1 MDKREKGR
9 EKERKKVNRAT
20 SLAGS
25 TTTTT
30 RRTRTDTHR
39 TGPLQAISD
48 LFLLLL
54 RWSYLNDRRFG
65 SGPQMVDSCV
75 SVCRRR
81 RRHHHHHYVTQF
93 ADEPRDIR
101 VDHS

>member
-48 LFLLLL
+48 LFLLYFFGG
-54 RWSYLNDRRFG
+54 RISTIVGSVVFRKWST
-65 SGPQMVDSCV
+65 V
-75 SVCRRR
+75 
-81 RRHHHHHYVTQF
+81 
-93 ADEPRDIR
+93 A
-101 VDHS
+101 

>member
-1 MDKREKGR
+1 MKGGR

-20 SLAGS
+20 SLTSS
-25 TTTTT
+25 TTRT
-30 RRTRTDTHR
+30 RRHAPNRT
-39 TGPLQAISD
+39 PPAISD

-54 RWSYLNDRRFG
+54 RWSYLTDRRFG

-75 SVCRRR
+75 SVCR
-81 RRHHHHHYVTQF
+81 HHHYVTQF

>member
-25 TTTTT
+25 TTT

>member
-25 TTTTT
+25 TTT

-48 LFLLLL
+48 LFLLYFFGG
-54 RWSYLNDRRFG
+54 RISTIVGSVVVRKWST
-65 SGPQMVDSCV
+65 V
-75 SVCRRR
+75 
-81 RRHHHHHYVTQF
+81 
-93 ADEPRDIR
+93 A
-101 VDHS
+101 

>member
-25 TTTTT
+25 TTT

-81 RRHHHHHYVTQF
+81 RRHHHHYVTQF